1 MVALTANKVN
11 LLKLIFAFFIV
22 GAVFL
27 IITPSHADAQATLSI
42 SPGSGTHNVGG
53 NFTASL
59 IVSSS
64 EPYNTVGA
72 TISFPSSLLRVT
84 NISKGSFAQLCAVEP
99 TFDNSAGTIDL
110 GCGNTS
116 SNTGS
121 STVITITFN
130 ARSEGSARVSFT
142 DGQVLAADGQGT
154 NILDN
159 MVPANYTISAPSQ
172 PQYQTP
178 SSTPEPSTPSG
189 SAYPAPDVESSTHPD
204 PESWYNL
211 SDATFSWDL
220 PSGVT
225 SVRLILSEDE
235 DTIPSSRYTPPIAE
249 RTIEDI
255 EDGVWYFRIRFVGNA
270 GLGDIATFPIQVDT
284 VPPEDFEVE
293 VVSEG
298 GVNEPE
304 LEFNTTDDRSG
315 MAEYRIFLDGEE
327 IDSVTPGEVS
337 DNSYVMDPID
347 KGEYEVEVVAVDN
360 AGNETAA
367 ESVTITVTQ
376 ELQKTVAPVEEGPGF
391 FEKYGMAILIFIFI
405 MIIAALIAMLIL
417 QKKQIEE
424 LKVAAL
430 RDTRAIR
437 TTVEKVLS
445 ALRDE
450 AQDLFASMDGKQGLN
465 NKEQAAY
472 DELREAIDISEELIA
487 REIDDIEKLFKS

>member
-1 MVALTANKVN
+1 MNINKVKI
-11 LLKLIFAFFIV
+11 LKLTFAFLVV
-22 GAVFL
+22 GAVFFV
-27 IITPSHADAQATLSI
+27 ITPSHADAQATLSI
-42 SPGSGTHNVGG
+42 SPSSGTQDVGS
-53 NFTASL
+53 NFTANL

-72 TISFPSSLLRVT
+72 TISYPPSLVRVT
-84 NISKGSFAQLCAVEP
+84 NISKGSFAQLCAEEP
-99 TFDNSAGTIDL
+99 SFDNSAGTINL

-130 ARSEGSARVSFT
+130 ARAEGSARVSFT

-159 MVPANYTISAPSQ
+159 MVPANYAISAPSE

-178 SSTPEPSTPSG
+178 SSPEPSPTPSG
-189 SAYPAPDVESSTHPD
+189 SAYPAPDVQSSTHPD
-204 PESWYNL
+204 PESWYNK
-211 SDATFSWDL
+211 STATFSWDL

-225 SVRLILSEDE
+225 SVRLILSENE
-235 DTIPSSRYTPPIAE
+235 DTVPTSRYAPPIAE
-249 RTIEDI
+249 RTIEEI
-255 EDGVWYFRIRFVGNA
+255 EDGVWYFRVRFVGNA

-284 VPPEDFEVE
+284 VPPEGFSAE
-293 VVSEG
+293 VVSEE

-315 MAEYRIFLDGEE
+315 IAEYKIFVDGQETDIVSPEEASSGPFKLDAL
-327 IDSVTPGEVS
+327 
-337 DNSYVMDPID
+337 D
-347 KGEYEVEVVAVDN
+347 KGEYEIEVVAVDE
-360 AGNETAA
+360 AGNETSADPLT
-367 ESVTITVTQ
+367 VVVTQ

-391 FEKYGMAILIFIFI
+391 FEKYGTAIMIFIFI
-405 MIIAALIAMLIL
+405 MIISALTAMLII
-417 QKKQIEE
+417 QKKQTEE

-472 DELREAIDISEELIA
+472 DELREAVDISEELIA